1 MTPEHLVGLLAEP
14 ERLRV
19 AAAVVL
25 GARTPSAIV
34 AATGLD
40 VRVVAKAVQR
50 LESGGLISSGADGIV
65 LHDEVFK
72 EVASSV
78 VAPAA
83 EHEDQ
88 VLRAFVRG
96 GRLVRFPTQAAK
108 RQAVLEHVAQSFE
121 PGRRYPEVDVNA
133 VLRAWCEGGEA
144 DHVALR
150 RYLIDAGLLSRDAG
164 LYWRSGGP
172 VV

>member
-1 MTPEHLVGLLAEP
+1 MTPDRLVGLLAEP

-19 AAAVVL
+19 LSAAVL
-25 GARTPSAIV
+25 GARTPAEI
-34 AATGLD
+34 AAAADLD
-40 VRVVAKAVQR
+40 LRVVLKALRR
-50 LESGGLISSGADGIV
+50 LESGGLVSTGADGV
-65 LHDEVFK
+65 VVNAELFK
-72 EVASSV
+72 EVAGAA
-78 VAPAA
+78 VAAEP

-96 GRLVRFPTQAAK
+96 GRLVRVPTQAAK
-108 RQAVLEHVAQSFE
+108 RRTVLEHVARTFE

-133 VLRAWCEGGEA
+133 ALRAWCEDGEA

-150 RYLIDAGLLSRDAG
+150 RYLVDAGLLSRDAG

-172 VV
+172 V

>member
-19 AAAVVL
+19 VAAVVL
-25 GARTPSAIV
+25 GARTPSAV
-34 AATGLD
+34 AAATGLD
-40 VRVVAKAVQR
+40 LKVVLKAVRR
-50 LESGGLISSGADGIV
+50 LESGGLVSSGADGLAV
-65 LHDEVFK
+65 RDEVFK

-78 VAPAA
+78 PAPEP

-96 GRLVRFPTQAAK
+96 GRLVRFPTQGVK
-108 RQAVLEHVAQSFE
+108 RRTVLEHVAQTFE
-121 PGRRYPEVDVNA
+121 PGRRYPETEVNA
-133 VLRAWCEGGEA
+133 ALKAWCEGGEA
-144 DHVALR
+144 DHISLR

-172 VV
+172 V